1 MYIATLGVYVAN
13 NEINVVVMVSQ
24 QEQRGLDGYVSP
36 QIEVLYVELEG
47 GYVLSNTENIGGE
60 EPDQEW

>member
-1 MYIATLGVYVAN
+1 
-13 NEINVVVMVSQ
+13 MVSHH
-24 QEQRGLDGYVSP
+24 EQRGLYGYVSP

>member
-1 MYIATLGVYVAN
+1 MAN

-24 QEQRGLDGYVSP
+24 QEQRGLDSYVSP